1 MSADIKNFG
10 LDDAFINHTSSEPA
24 ISIYYSTQL
33 IGIAG
38 ITGNKL
44 YDYVDDTSSVTQVY
58 PISFGAST
66 PPPPPSGTNLFYVG
80 NQQPTDVRFYDANGS
95 EKTITAIYLGSTLVW
110 QQ

>member
-10 LDDAFINHTSSEPA
+10 LDDAFINDTSSEPS
-24 ISIYYSTQL
+24 ISIYYNTQL
-33 IGIAG
+33 VGIAG

-66 PPPPPSGTNLFYVG
+66 PPSGTNLFYVG
-80 NQQPTDVRFYDANGS
+80 NQQPTDVRFYDANGT

>member
-10 LDDAFINHTSSEPA
+10 LDDAFINDTSSEPA
-24 ISIYYSTQL
+24 VSIYYSTQL
-33 IGIAG
+33 TGIAG
-38 ITGNKL
+38 ITGDKL
-44 YDYVDDTSSVTQVY
+44 YDYADDTSTVTQVY

-66 PPPPPSGTNLFYVG
+66 PPSGTNLFYVG
-80 NQQPTDVRFYDANGS
+80 NQQPTDVRFYDANGT

>member
-10 LDDAFINHTSSEPA
+10 LDESFISDSSNAPG
-24 ISIYYSTQL
+24 ISIYYNAQL
-33 IGIAG
+33 VGVSG

-44 YDYVDDTSSVTQVY
+44 YDYVDDTTSITQVY
-58 PISFGAST
+58 PISFGTSA
-66 PPPPPSGTNLFYVG
+66 PPPSGTNLFYMG
-80 NQQPTDVRFYDANGS
+80 SNQPTDVRFYDANGS